1 MTMSRNRIYSSRH
14 QGCRGGPKC
23 RHCTWDTMH
32 VAVDGPHAK
41 YTKGHRGNYNR
52 DIDRAIDDFLAT
64 LKLEARRLLRNRC
77 PATVSLDIQLNLG
90 PPRIG
95 LPRAVHRSPRAAR

>member
-14 QGCRGGPKC
+14 RGCRGGPKC

-52 DIDRAIDDFLAT
+52 NIDRAIDDFLAT
-64 LKLEARRLLRNRC
+64 LKLEARRLLRDRAQAT
-77 PATVSLDIQLNLG
+77 PALRQFHLTFS
-90 PPRIG
+90 
-95 LPRAVHRSPRAAR
+95 

>member
-1 MTMSRNRIYSSRH
+1 
-14 QGCRGGPKC
+14 
-23 RHCTWDTMH
+23 MH

-64 LKLEARRLLRNRC
+64 LKLEARRLLRDHAQ
-77 PATVSLDIQLNLG
+77 AT
-90 PPRIG
+90 
-95 LPRAVHRSPRAAR
+95 AALRQFHLTFS